1 VSDAAT
7 VGPGALLRVGRESRR
22 LVPQDIADTLNLTL
36 RVVEDVEAENWGRLP
51 GPAFTRGYL
60 RAYARLLEIDPD
72 EVMQAF
78 DAAVG
83 RRSGD
88 EVPVAGAMHQVRR
101 RGVEDLLQ
109 KHPGA
114 VLGGAVAA
122 VICAVLVVLLAVWPE
137 ATDVATTARQP
148 VAVTDPIVPRPLA
161 SESARESALG
171 DVPGGAVAN
180 TDTIPVAPP
189 VQVSAGTPAATLR
202 SVTSVEEGTS
212 AIAQRISAGGED
224 RLSFIFTEDCW
235 VEIKDSQGA
244 TSYGDL
250 GKSGSTLELVGQA
263 PFRILLGNAPGVTLQ
278 FNGERVALSPHTRNK
293 VGTLVLGQ

>member
-1 VSDAAT
+1 MSDVVT
-7 VGPGALLRVGRESRR
+7 VGPGALLRAGRESRR
-22 LVPQDIADTLNLTL
+22 LAPQDIADTLNLAL
-36 RVVEDVEAENWGRLP
+36 RVVEDVEAENWVRLP

-83 RRSGD
+83 RRGGD
-88 EVPVAGAMHQVRR
+88 EVAVAGAMHHGRQ
-101 RGVEDLLQ
+101 RGFEDLLQ

-122 VICAVLVVLLAVWPE
+122 VICAVLIVLLAVWPE
-137 ATDVATTARQP
+137 ATDESAAAAP
-148 VAVTDPIVPRPLA
+148 PGAVIDPIMPRPLVNESVRERDSRDTAESVLADIAA
-161 SESARESALG
+161 SEA
-171 DVPGGAVAN
+171 
-180 TDTIPVAPP
+180 APLS
-189 VQVSAGTPAATLR
+189 QVSAGIGAAKLQDSATLDGGSTVNVR
-202 SVTSVEEGTS
+202 
-212 AIAQRISAGGED
+212 RISANGED
-224 RLSFIFTEDCW
+224 RLSFVFTDNCW
-235 VEIKDSQGA
+235 VEIKDPQGA

-263 PFRILLGNAPGVTLQ
+263 PFRILLGNAPGVSLQ
-278 FNGERVALSPHTRNK
+278 FNGEPVALSPHTRNN

>member
-1 VSDAAT
+1 VSDTTT
-7 VGPGALLRVGRESRR
+7 VGPGTLLRVGRESRR

-36 RVVEDVEAENWGRLP
+36 RVVQDVEDENWVRLP

-83 RRSGD
+83 RRTG
-88 EVPVAGAMHQVRR
+88 EQVAVAGAMHPVRR
-101 RGVEDLLQ
+101 RGIEDLLQ

-137 ATDVATTARQP
+137 TTDVATAARQA
-148 VAVTDPIVPRPLA
+148 VAVADQNVPRPLA
-161 SESARESALG
+161 PESAREAASREARAG
-171 DVPGGAVAN
+171 VA
-180 TDTIPVAPP
+180 DDAAAIAPP
-189 VQVSAGTPAATLR
+189 ARVAAGAPAATLPE
-202 SVTSVEEGTS
+202 VTSIVGGTTS
-212 AIAQRISAGGED
+212 TQRRISTSGED
-224 RLSFIFTEDCW
+224 RLHFVFTEDCW

-244 TSYGDL
+244 TAYGDL
-250 GKSGSTLELVGQA
+250 GRSGTTLELVGQA

-278 FNGERVALSPHTRNK
+278 FNGERVALSPHTRNN